1 MPPLPIDANARKQA
15 QSLEARSARARRYS
29 LLQARRDY
37 YQRSRTIRYAA
48 RFINI

>member
-29 LLQARRDY
+29 TIQARRDY
-37 YQRSRTIRYAA
+37 YQQHRTIRFAHRLQGA
-48 RFINI
+48 